1 MAANRWEDPR
11 YNSLVLTFDLLSG
24 QFSFSAYLS
33 PAVVLLHISKIFSS
47 ARTNLR
53 TPSTAAVRSLM
64 EIEAARAVVTET
76 PHPLAAEA
84 EEAIS
89 GREILSPD
97 GLGAHQRMDRRR
109 LAGGGGPLE
118 ARAVLRVIG
127 NISAM
132 PEGEG

>member
-1 MAANRWEDPR
+1 
-11 YNSLVLTFDLLSG
+11 
-24 QFSFSAYLS
+24 
-33 PAVVLLHISKIFSS
+33 
-47 ARTNLR
+47 
-53 TPSTAAVRSLM
+53 M